1 MLISIHQLLHSA
13 NVRRAG
19 TTRHG
24 AQNSNAIVASI
35 SIIVVLLLYGC
46 GGKVNVQH
54 SQVQTTAEDE
64 HVAKVYFLRPMPLK
78 YKGIADKKVRIDF
91 QNQTLLTIKEG
102 QYTLV
107 KLKPSKGEL
116 VTHSTTKFT
125 NDNVPIDVS
134 RAREYRFIAGK
145 TYFIHVKRVDEEFRG
160 IFYDPA
166 PVTFE
171 QALELSRRLHAVG
184 LAADERI
191 EQIKSIA
198 EAPEPSPLE
207 PALPENLY
215 PGKKYLIKGNPKYE
229 ADTPPPPPPA
239 DKNEITFDQPPQD
252 SGNTSE

>member
-1 MLISIHQLLHSA
+1 MLISIHQLLHSTSMRHA
-13 NVRRAG
+13 RI
-19 TTRHG
+19 TRHG
-24 AQNSNAIVASI
+24 AQHSNAIVASI
-35 SIIVVLLLYGC
+35 IVALLLYGC

-54 SQVQTTAEDE
+54 SQLQTTAEDE

-91 QNQTLLTIKEG
+91 QNQPLLTIKEG

-107 KLKPSKGEL
+107 KLKPSKGEV

-125 NDNVPIDVS
+125 NDNVPINVS

-166 PVTFE
+166 PVNLE

-184 LAADERI
+184 LAADEPI
-191 EQIKSIA
+191 DQIKSIA

-229 ADTPPPPPPA
+229 AESPPPPPPA

-252 SGNTSE
+252 SGDISK